1 MSRPPSTPKS
11 APKGPVL
18 SARCAPYQG
27 AQRASD
33 LLQGDKR
40 VTHNTKKYA
49 NSGPSWVDVAYAIEA
64 FERKWGRHAE
74 FKMVGQVSGRRAT
87 GRLVVSVW
95 TQKEA
100 HRPYESADKR
110 YESEV
115 YAWGKGDATGALP
128 TAPHTTGAC
137 FGGGSAVTRANATIR
152 AVGLM

>member
-1 MSRPPSTPKS
+1 M
-11 APKGPVL
+11 
-18 SARCAPYQG
+18 
-27 AQRASD
+27 
-33 LLQGDKR
+33 
-40 VTHNTKKYA
+40 THNTKKYA

-115 YAWGKGDATGALP
+115 YAWGKGTLPAHCLRLLTLLERALEEA
-128 TAPHTTGAC
+128 APLPEQTPL
-137 FGGGSAVTRANATIR
+137 FGP
-152 AVGLM
+152 